1 MRGTLDRKL
10 GFAAA
15 LDAAGAADGDGF
27 ELPEGLLG
35 VVVVAAVVVVVVVGT
50 VVATPGVGR
59 GPAVVGVALEAAW
72 LALVNMSSLI
82 NQSFREEKHLRTLAA
97 ALTAFFISFIYS
109 DSVSACGVLPECSSA
124 PPMLVPGFIDM
135 PGIPATVSISG
146 SDEAGRA

>member
-15 LDAAGAADGDGF
+15 LGAADGDGF

-35 VVVVAAVVVVVVVGT
+35 VVVVAAAVVVVVVVGT

-59 GPAVVGVALEAAW
+59 GPAVVGVALEAA
-72 LALVNMSSLI
+72 
-82 NQSFREEKHLRTLAA
+82 LAA
-97 ALTAFFISFIYS
+97 ALTAFFISSIYS